1 MASYLLDAHVFLW
14 WLDDDSQLGP
24 EARTAIEDPAN
35 DVFVSAASAWE
46 ISIKRNIGKLEAP
59 GEVETWIAESGFSE
73 LAIEVEHA
81 VHAGELPNHR
91 KDPFDRMLIAQAQL
105 EELILVARDDEIN
118 KYDVEVLD
126 AAA

>member
-1 MASYLLDAHVFLW
+1 LASYLLDAHVFLW

-81 VHAGELPNHR
+81 VHAGELPNHH